1 MTLTVADIASQDPD
15 RPGPEAG
22 GVRPGPR
29 AGQRTRRTFTAAYKA
44 RMLTE
49 YDRLETPGARG
60 ALLRR
65 EGLYHSHIQN
75 WRKAAQPGPQA
86 VAPGPP
92 VRGKVVTTAAES
104 PEMRKLKKENARLQA
119 ELARSQ
125 AVTQALGKLAG
136 LLEMLS
142 EGPDTDKP

>member
-15 RPGPEAG
+15 RPGSEAG

-49 YDRLETPGARG
+49 YDHLETPGARG

-92 VRGKVVTTAAES
+92 VRGKVTTAAES